1 MTTIKQDNASSA
13 PVERWVRLFNI
24 LIIIL
29 ITNGCEINKTSQKQI
44 DGRIAL
50 FKECMELAGKMPRQ
64 ADDDVADVVD
74 SCSSQAYYMTNHIE

>member
-1 MTTIKQDNASSA
+1 MTTIKHNTASCA
-13 PVERWVRLFNI
+13 PVKRRVMLFNI
-24 LIIIL
+24 LMLLL